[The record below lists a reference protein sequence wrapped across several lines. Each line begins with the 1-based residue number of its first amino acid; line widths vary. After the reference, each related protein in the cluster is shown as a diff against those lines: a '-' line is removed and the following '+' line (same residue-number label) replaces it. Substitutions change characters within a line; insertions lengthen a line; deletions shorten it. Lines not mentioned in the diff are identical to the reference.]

1 MTAVAVDPAAE
12 VDKQHGIPYER
23 IVQWAAGPISIVA
36 GSLAV
41 WLDNHFGLLGK
52 AGLGSDQTAKA
63 IFDGLSFVV
72 GAGLTYLSNAKWMS
86 NLAAWWQHAQTTVD
100 AAAEQRSISMSAQ
113 DDYIRDRVTVLAEED
128 LPAQEETD
136 DGGGA
141 EQSDEPFVDE
151 PSYDDDGPGV
161 EPDQELDGAA

>member
-1 MTAVAVDPAAE
+1 MTTVEATE
-12 VDKQHGIPYER
+12 VDKPGGIPYER
-23 IVQWAAGPISIVA
+23 IVQWLAGPVSIVA
-36 GSLAV
+36 GSIAV

-63 IFDGLSFVV
+63 IFDGLTFVV

-100 AAAEQRSISMSAQ
+100 AAAEQRSINMTAQ
-113 DDYIRDRVTVLAEED
+113 DDYTRTVLAEED
-128 LPAQEETD
+128 VPQEGDSQEET
-136 DGGGA
+136 

-151 PSYDDDGPGV
+151 PGYDDDGPGV
-161 EPDQELDGAA
+161 EPDQDIDS